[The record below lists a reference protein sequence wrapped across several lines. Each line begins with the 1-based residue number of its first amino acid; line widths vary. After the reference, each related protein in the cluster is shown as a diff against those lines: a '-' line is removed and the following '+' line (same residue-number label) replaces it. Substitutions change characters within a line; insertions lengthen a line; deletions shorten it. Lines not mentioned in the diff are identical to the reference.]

1 MWPHI
6 SSSLLPSSLCP
17 LFPLLSLS
25 SLSRLG
31 KQRYTGIGRWDDR
44 SGARAPAGERRGAA
58 DGGWEEERS
67 ARYRRIM
74 RGRNGHY
81 PWLLLPP
88 TGARAPLLSRRSP
101 LMSPLPLGST
111 TPLPPRR
118 GQRLRRHSSHPPAP
132 LHPSTPPGHRGSGSR
147 GRRGCG
153 GRLLAPLP
161 LLPPTKT
168 TTTMATGSRRRRTR
182 TSSSQPPPPFSLSS
196 ATPSN
201 VDSII
206 AMGGNAT
213 AAEDDDDGDGFEE
226 QEEENTQL
234 RYGLSPGGHHCGLLL
249 ARSAP
254 PASCAATLPTP
265 PRRLRM
271 REREGDRIQRKE
283 ESG

>member
-1 MWPHI
+1 
-6 SSSLLPSSLCP
+6 
-17 LFPLLSLS
+17 
-25 SLSRLG
+25 
-31 KQRYTGIGRWDDR
+31 
-44 SGARAPAGERRGAA
+44 
-58 DGGWEEERS
+58 
-67 ARYRRIM
+67 
-74 RGRNGHY
+74 
-81 PWLLLPP
+81 
-88 TGARAPLLSRRSP
+88 
-101 LMSPLPLGST
+101 
-111 TPLPPRR
+111 
-118 GQRLRRHSSHPPAP
+118 
-132 LHPSTPPGHRGSGSR
+132 
-147 GRRGCG
+147 
-153 GRLLAPLP
+153 
-161 LLPPTKT
+161 
-168 TTTMATGSRRRRTR
+168 MATGSRRRRTR